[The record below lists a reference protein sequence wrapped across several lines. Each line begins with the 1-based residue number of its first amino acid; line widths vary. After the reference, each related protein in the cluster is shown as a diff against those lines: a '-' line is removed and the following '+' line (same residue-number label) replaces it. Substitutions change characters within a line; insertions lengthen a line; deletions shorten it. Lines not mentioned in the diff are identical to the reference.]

1 MFIWFISLIIWIFG
15 FLIISRIIKIQ
26 KMKLEN
32 QLMQSYM
39 ASMEIFYD
47 GIQNQIEATRRYR
60 HDLANH
66 IQTLEACLVLYSD
79 TEEMREYMDNLKD
92 RYHTLK
98 NQEFLRDE
106 LVNSI
111 LLIKQEQCQEKG
123 IPLSVD
129 VEDTFYSVL
138 REVDTVALLH
148 NLLDNAIEAQ
158 DRLSPEETPGIWFSM
173 KTDDNRI
180 RIYLKNC
187 ISKGTPFSFKTKK
200 SQKDQHGIG
209 TKIIQTLVEK
219 YNGTIAFS
227 IDETNGTFE
236 ETIMLCRKE
245 SISR

>member
-1 MFIWFISLIIWIFG
+1 
-15 FLIISRIIKIQ
+15 
-26 KMKLEN
+26 
-32 QLMQSYM
+32 
-39 ASMEIFYD
+39 MEIFYD

-129 VEDTFYSVL
+129 VDSEKS
-138 REVDTVALLH
+138 
-148 NLLDNAIEAQ
+148 
-158 DRLSPEETPGIWFSM
+158 
-173 KTDDNRI
+173 I
-180 RIYLKNC
+180 RSHCCTIFW
-187 ISKGTPFSFKTKK
+187 IMPSK
-200 SQKDQHGIG
+200 HR
-209 TKIIQTLVEK
+209 
-219 YNGTIAFS
+219 IAFPQ
-227 IDETNGTFE
+227 
-236 ETIMLCRKE
+236 RKHPV
-245 SISR
+245 SGFP